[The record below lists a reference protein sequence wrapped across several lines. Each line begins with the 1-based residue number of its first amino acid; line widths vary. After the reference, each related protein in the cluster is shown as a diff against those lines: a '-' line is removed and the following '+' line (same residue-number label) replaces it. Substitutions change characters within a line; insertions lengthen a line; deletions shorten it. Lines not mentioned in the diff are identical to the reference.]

1 MSYIIVHVEDAR
13 DLEAM
18 QILPDSEGK
27 GVQHFNTK
35 MEASEFLMKLGVDL
49 PPKMPEANP
58 KSGVHDYVFA
68 GYNVAKEI
76 WEDLEIPIEKLKEVL
91 G

>member
-1 MSYIIVHVEDAR
+1 MK
-13 DLEAM
+13 L
-18 QILPDSEGK
+18 K
-27 GVQHFNTK
+27 
-35 MEASEFLMKLGVDL
+35 EFLMKLGVDL